1 MTVRPSARPPTRPS
15 APQGNQFEMLRFLA
29 SVGAC
34 ILILHIHVVFNWQ
47 LSKQG
52 ISWTVITWPYRGL
65 RCRPLEVTCFFF
77 EVSSF
82 QLIAGSTLIGFL
94 YCNVFSLTG
103 TSPLASDKS
112 IYSSEKYNLHSS
124 PVRRKLGV
132 AFCFFFGGGDEFL
145 VQRFL
150 GISLKAWGVFL
161 VVGGGGVGGG
171 WILSRFPS
179 TPSL

>member
-1 MTVRPSARPPTRPS
+1 M
-15 APQGNQFEMLRFLA
+15 
-29 SVGAC
+29 
-34 ILILHIHVVFNWQ
+34 
-47 LSKQG
+47 
-52 ISWTVITWPYRGL
+52 
-65 RCRPLEVTCFFF
+65 FFF
-77 EVSSF
+77 YVSSF

-103 TSPLASDKS
+103 TSPIASDKS

-124 PVRRKLGV
+124 PVGSQIGRGI
-132 AFCFFFGGGDEFL
+132 FFWGGGDEFL

-171 WILSRFPS
+171 
-179 TPSL
+179 